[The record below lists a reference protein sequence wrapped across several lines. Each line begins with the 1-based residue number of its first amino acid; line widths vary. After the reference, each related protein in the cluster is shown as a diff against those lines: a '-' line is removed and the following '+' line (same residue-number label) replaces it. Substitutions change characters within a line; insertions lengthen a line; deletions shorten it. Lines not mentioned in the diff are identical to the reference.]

1 MDCKKIKELILTDYS
16 DGEIDAGSRE
26 EIEAHLAA
34 CAACRQLAGALRKA
48 AIEPFKKIEAVK
60 PPDVVWYRIK
70 EAIMSEKERQPAGFF
85 ERVRDLLQGA
95 YYVPRPIYATAAVMC
110 ALLMAAVFAMLP
122 VQQQRVVNKYLQE
135 EMEFVVNLKAE
146 PKTAAYDSLTTK
158 IEKSFL

>member
-34 CAACRQLAGALRKA
+34 CAACRQLAGALQKTV
-48 AIEPFKKIEAVK
+48 IGPFKKIEAVK
-60 PPDVVWYRIK
+60 PPDVVWHRIK
-70 EAIMSEKERQPAGFF
+70 EAIMSEKERQPAGLYA
-85 ERVRDLLQGA
+85 RLRDLLRGA
-95 YYVPRPIYATAAVMC
+95 YYVPRPVYATVAVTC
-110 ALLMAAVFAMLP
+110 VLLMAVVFARLP

-135 EMEFVVNLKAE
+135 EMEFIVNLKAE
-146 PKTAAYDSLTTK
+146 PKTTAYDSLTTK